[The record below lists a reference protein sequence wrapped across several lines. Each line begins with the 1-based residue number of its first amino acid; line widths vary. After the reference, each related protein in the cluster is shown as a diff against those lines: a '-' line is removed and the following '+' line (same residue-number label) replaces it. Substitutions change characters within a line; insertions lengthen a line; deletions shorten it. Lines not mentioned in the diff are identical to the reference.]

1 MTHTDAQPV
10 GQSKKRKILTILAYS
25 FPLLLVVSVMA
36 FNIFRPILV
45 LPRLSIGPGF
55 GLIDINQDKIT
66 NEKMR
71 GTVVLYSFT
80 YTNCQQNCPQLMSK
94 MNEVRQRIKEVDL
107 GDVNVEM
114 VTITVDPER
123 DTPDKMVEYAAQ
135 YGVTPNN
142 QAEPIPWH
150 FVTGTN
156 SNLVKI
162 MVSNGFDLFHEKV
175 TAENGS
181 LADYQM
187 KFVPMAVL
195 IDGWGI
201 VRAEYRQFE
210 GTERLSL
217 SEGTTDIDP
226 DIILRDIGLI
236 AEEAR
241 NSKGVASAAYEA
253 AHLFACYPP

>member
-1 MTHTDAQPV
+1 MTHSHAQPAE
-10 GQSKKRKILTILAYS
+10 QSIKRKTLAFLAYS
-25 FPLLLVVSVMA
+25 VPLFLVISVMA

-55 GLIDINQDKIT
+55 GLVDISDEKIT
-66 NEKMR
+66 NETMR

-80 YTNCQQNCPQLMSK
+80 YTNCEQNCPTLMDK
-94 MNEVRQRIKEVDL
+94 MSEVRQRINEVELD
-107 GDVNVEM
+107 DVNVEM
-114 VTITVDPER
+114 VTITIDPER
-123 DTPDKMVEYAAQ
+123 DTPEKMVEYAAQ

-142 QAEPIPWH
+142 QTVPIPWH
-150 FVTGTN
+150 FVTGAN

-162 MVSNGFDLFHEKV
+162 MVSSGFDLFHEKV
-175 TAENGS
+175 PAETGS
-181 LADYQM
+181 AADYHV

-201 VRAEYRQFE
+201 IRAEYRQFE